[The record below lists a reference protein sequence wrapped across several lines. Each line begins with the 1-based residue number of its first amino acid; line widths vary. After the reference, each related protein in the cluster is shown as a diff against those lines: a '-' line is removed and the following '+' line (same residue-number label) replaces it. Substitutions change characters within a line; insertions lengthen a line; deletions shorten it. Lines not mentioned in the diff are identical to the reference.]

1 MQTLGLQKL
10 IPKMEHGEVTH
21 VKGFGHNTNG
31 VGILIV
37 TIVAVC
43 LALFCWNFWK
53 DASRETDLYR
63 LNSQP
68 THSSGHD
75 HEQGE
80 KPGVTE
86 ASKAS
91 TTVEASSSTNDAS
104 KVDTL
109 ANATSAADTSKHA
122 DSTHH

>member
-1 MQTLGLQKL
+1 
-10 IPKMEHGEVTH
+10 MEHGEVTH

-31 VGILIV
+31 VGIFIV
-37 TIVAVC
+37 TIVAIC

-53 DASRETDLYR
+53 DGSKETDHYR

-68 THSSGHD
+68 TLSTGHD

-91 TTVEASSSTNDAS
+91 TSVEASSSTNEAS
-104 KVDTL
+104 KVDTM
-109 ANATSAADTSKHA
+109 AATSAAPDSTGHA